1 MGLPILYSFV
11 RCPYAIRARMALAYA
26 GINYKLREVSLKNK
40 PAAMLTISPKGTT
53 PVLQIGSLVLEE
65 SLDIMRWALSHHD
78 PDRWQDFPDRELLIS
93 RNDQEFKPDL
103 DRYKYYVRYTEP
115 QAVYRQQAEKY
126 LQVLEALLN
135 QHQFLY
141 SSDRLSL
148 ADVAIFPFI
157 RQFAGVDRL
166 WWQNSSY
173 NRLKIWLNYHESSM
187 LFQQVMSKTPVWSPQ
202 S

>member
-1 MGLPILYSFV
+1 
-11 RCPYAIRARMALAYA
+11 MALAYA
-26 GINYKLREVSLKNK
+26 GINYELREVSLKNK

-53 PVLQIGSLVLEE
+53 PVLQVGQVVLEE
-65 SLDIMRWALSHHD
+65 SLDIMRWALLHHD
-78 PDRWQDFPDRELLIS
+78 PDRWHDFPDMELLIS

-135 QHQFLY
+135 QHLFLY
-141 SSDRLSL
+141 SGDRLSL